1 MERQDS
7 LENTTSFMQHA
18 GELRNGT
25 LVHGVLKGTNLVCYW
40 RSEDA
45 DTGQE
50 PLFTIAI
57 NKVTSPTAV
66 SHLVPRHGHLFLKAL
81 ESWAQASGAGRV
93 DSLPKST
100 KLHSLGCRETTS
112 LYFPPLG

>member
-81 ESWAQASGAGRV
+81 ESWAQGQGGWT
-93 DSLPKST
+93 LPKSI